1 MTNQSRGAA
10 SKSGSSKANHLDK
23 RPGAVTP
30 ARRHQSTGV
39 ANSFG
44 GYTKVNHNNGSF
56 SMRKT
61 GR

>member
-1 MTNQSRGAA
+1 MKNYRQSATSSNGSSDA
-10 SKSGSSKANHLDK
+10 SKSAP
-23 RPGAVTP
+23 RPGAVSA
-30 ARRHQSTGV
+30 ARLHQSTGTS
-39 ANSFG
+39 NSFG